1 MLISIGSSNSLA
13 FFGEIGESEVVGD
26 TSLDG
31 KEVGVVELVVGDT
44 GVEGTSGV
52 EVTTVS
58 TVRL

>member
-1 MLISIGSSNSLA
+1 M
-13 FFGEIGESEVVGD
+13 VGD

-31 KEVGVVELVVGDT
+31 KQVGVVELVVGDT